1 MWRYGL
7 SFLIRTAA
15 VVGGV
20 ILYTKYGPRKHRA
33 IVGLA
38 SGLVVG
44 QQYGTLAGLAI
55 AGPLGGA
62 IGSVAGAA
70 TGAVLGHGL
79 AVGDVPDLAPV
90 VA

>member
-7 SFLIRTAA
+7 QFLLGTAA
-15 VVGGV
+15 IVGGV

-33 IVGLA
+33 LVGLSA
-38 SGLVVG
+38 GLVVG

-62 IGSVAGAA
+62 VGSVAGAA
-70 TGAVLGHGL
+70 TGAVIGHGM
-79 AVGDVPDLAPV
+79 ATDAPGV
-90 VA
+90 VAEA